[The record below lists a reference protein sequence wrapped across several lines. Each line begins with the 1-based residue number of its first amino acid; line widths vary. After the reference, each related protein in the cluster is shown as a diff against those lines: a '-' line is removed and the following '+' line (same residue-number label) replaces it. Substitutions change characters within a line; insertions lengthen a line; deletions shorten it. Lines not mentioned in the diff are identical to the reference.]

1 MRSIDAGQT
10 ITILANLGVIAGI
23 VFLAVELRQ
32 NNDLL
37 ESQARASR
45 TSMRQ
50 DYFRDLFSDPALS
63 GLIVKA
69 SDGRELTEEEAL
81 RLFWFNTSVITAWST
96 VYDEYSRGLIEEKNL
111 EIEQWRAT
119 FHERLPRMRETWESQ
134 KIGRPADFVEFMER
148 NVVN

>member
-1 MRSIDAGQT
+1 MKKIDLGQT
-10 ITILANLGVIAGI
+10 ITIFANLGVIAGI

-37 ESQARASR
+37 ESQARATR
-45 TSMRQ
+45 TLMRQ
-50 DYFRDLFSDPALS
+50 DYFRDLFSDPALA

-69 SDGRELTEEEAL
+69 SKDLDLTEEEAL
-81 RLFWFNTSVITAWST
+81 RLFWLNTSVLTAWWT
-96 VYDEYSRGLIEEKNL
+96 VYDEYSRGLIEERDL
-111 EIEQWRAT
+111 DIEQWRAT

-134 KIGRPADFVEFMER
+134 KAGRPADFIEFIER

>member
-1 MRSIDAGQT
+1 
-10 ITILANLGVIAGI
+10 
-23 VFLAVELRQ
+23 
-32 NNDLL
+32 
-37 ESQARASR
+37 
-45 TSMRQ
+45 MRQ

-69 SDGRELTEEEAL
+69 SDGRDLTEEEAL

-119 FHERLPRMRETWESQ
+119 FQERLPRMRETWESQ